1 MSVVSQVYV
10 VLHHKHQLMRNVVQ
24 VFGLKEGWKV
34 FHVNRGQATL
44 FEATLFIAVQIV
56 IYVEFAVSFQ

>member
-24 VFGLKEGWKV
+24 VFGLKEAV
-34 FHVNRGQATL
+34 FHVNGAQATL
-44 FEATLFIAVQIV
+44 FEATLFIALQIV
-56 IYVEFAVSFQ
+56 IYVELAVRFK